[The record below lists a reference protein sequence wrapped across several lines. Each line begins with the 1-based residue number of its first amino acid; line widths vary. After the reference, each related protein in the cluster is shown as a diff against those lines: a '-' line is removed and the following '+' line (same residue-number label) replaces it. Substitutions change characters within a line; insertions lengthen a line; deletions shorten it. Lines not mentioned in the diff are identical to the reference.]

1 MDRRK
6 RPEGGGVNGSRMKF
20 FYKNR
25 PMSQVQTPRQ
35 KSDNKVMN
43 IPTNSVEMTPLEV
56 TNVAEKEWDQLDTG

>member
-1 MDRRK
+1 
-6 RPEGGGVNGSRMKF
+6 MKF

-43 IPTNSVEMTPLEV
+43 IPTNSIEMTPLEV